1 MKLWIPGPTH
11 VREAILAE
19 CAGAMI
25 GHRGEDM
32 ARLIERIDAHL
43 PLAFGLEPGSSA
55 RAGVHTCSATG
66 VMEGALLGAGKRVL
80 CAVNGAFSRRWHE
93 IAKLLGKETLALE
106 VPPGEAVAPER
117 LARTLRDEGPFDA
130 LTLVASETSTGV
142 ATPLGPIAEILA
154 GHPETLFLVDVV
166 TWLAAAPVD
175 FDRHRID
182 LAFAGSQKALALPP
196 GITVLCASQR
206 WLERARAAPR
216 PSFYLDLVRVLDG
229 HAGRRTPATPC
240 IPLYRALARQLE
252 DISAG
257 ATAGDPRSGPSGA
270 DAWRARF
277 EKHARMRT
285 RTEQWAEQ
293 HGLEPLPAAG
303 LRSPSVSCIRSGPLD
318 VPKLLAAL
326 RRRGFQIG
334 NGYGDLKDKTFR
346 IGHMGDH
353 DERGLAELLAAADE
367 AIGEL
372 HGA

>member
-1 MKLWIPGPTH
+1 VKLWIPGPTH
-11 VREAILAE
+11 VREEILAE

-32 ARLIERIDAHL
+32 ARLIERLDAHL
-43 PLAFGLEPGSSA
+43 PPAFGLEPGSTA

-93 IAKLLGKETLALE
+93 IAKLCGKETFALE
-106 VPPGEAVAPER
+106 VPAGEAVAPER
-117 LARTLRDEGPFDA
+117 IARTLREEGPFDA

-142 ATPLGPIAEILA
+142 ATPLAPIAEVLA
-154 GHPETLFLVDVV
+154 AHPDTLFLVDVV

-175 FDRHRID
+175 LDRHKID

-229 HAGRRTPATPC
+229 HAARRTPATPC

-252 DISAG
+252 DIAS
-257 ATAGDPRSGPSGA
+257 TAPEPA
-270 DAWRARF
+270 AAWRARF
-277 EKHARMRT
+277 ERHTRMRE
-285 RTEQWAEQ
+285 RTEQWADR
-293 HGLEPLPAAG
+293 HGLQPLPPPG
-303 LRSPSVSCIRSGPLD
+303 LRSPSVSCLRAGPLD
-318 VPKLLAAL
+318 VPKFLAAL

-353 DERGLAELLAAADE
+353 DEHGLEDLLSAADD
-367 AIGEL
+367 AIAESR
-372 HGA
+372 AT